1 MDTMNTCYIKDM
13 RPFAESVYYP
23 GVSRTKRTQSFT
35 YGWDRTKLDLVGVW
49 IMVEYGGT
57 GAPVELVVT
66 DSSHRVLGAGR
77 IKPRYVSEPVFVRFS
92 CSVRTDRLTVEFLQT
107 SAEPR
112 VAWIHALQE
121 QHGMIRKAPIDHG
134 ATRDGLVR
142 RLAARSVEKKEIDG
156 VGCIYEKA

>member
-1 MDTMNTCYIKDM
+1 MDTMNTCYIKDT

-23 GVSRTKRTQSFT
+23 GVSRTKRTKSFT

-57 GAPVELVVT
+57 GAPVEMVVT

-92 CSVRTDRLTVEFLQT
+92 CSVRTDRLTVEFMQT
-107 SAEPR
+107 RAEIR
-112 VAWIHALQE
+112 VAWVHALQQ
-121 QHGMIRKAPIDHG
+121 QHGMIRKTPIDHG
-134 ATRDGLVR
+134 ATRDSLVR
-142 RLAARSVEKKEIDG
+142 RLAARQVELKEIDG

>member
-1 MDTMNTCYIKDM
+1 MDTMNTCYIKSA
-13 RPFAESVYYP
+13 RCFSP
-23 GVSRTKRTQSFT
+23 GTF
-35 YGWDRTKLDLVGVW
+35 GWDRTKRDLVGVW
-49 IMVEYGGT
+49 MMVEYYGT

-66 DSSHRVLGAGR
+66 DSSHRVLGAGQ

-92 CSVRTDRLTVEFLQT
+92 CSVSADRFTVEFLQT
-107 SAEPR
+107 SAELR

-134 ATRDGLVR
+134 ATRDSLVR
-142 RLAARSVEKKEIDG
+142 RLAARQVEKKELDG